1 MSNGIAAG
9 LSLAGL
15 VWLAVALAQTGPAQ
29 PSGDTATT
37 LEPHVASIASQVD
50 AARGRVWSLTGAGVS
65 LYDRVERRQVTLPLP
80 GWHWAGGAYGCL
92 PDLALGPRGEV
103 IVTSDVLP
111 KLWRVDPETLAVT
124 VHAPA
129 LEERADRDLGF
140 SRLRY
145 SARHGAYFAMGS
157 APGSLWRIDPLLR
170 RAQEAPLA
178 AGAAPACRG
187 TGLILTA
194 AVLEH

>member
-111 KLWRVDPETLAVT
+111 KPNSIR
-124 VHAPA
+124 APA
-129 LEERADRDLGF
+129 LAPF
-140 SRLRY
+140 QV
-145 SARHGAYFAMGS
+145 RHGSSPAVTLS
-157 APGSLWRIDPLLR
+157 ESHVLR
-170 RAQEAPLA
+170 KR
-178 AGAAPACRG
+178 
-187 TGLILTA
+187 
-194 AVLEH
+194 